1 MALRAVL
8 ILLPLPTTI
17 AVPILGGEPT
27 EANELPSTVAIRREG
42 GCEKDVCGGA
52 LISPDTIVTAAHCSE
67 SKETK
72 EQVHAG
78 SLIMTVWK
86 LSTLIPENN
95 LTIRYAELTSEHDY
109 PYIFLP
115 EIIIGGWY
123 STSNLW
129 QPKWDC
135 RKRQAL
141 VVVTASRHHTGHG
154 HHTAKFGFRF
164 ASYSMAYR
172 MACHSS
178 APIEYPVVV
187 ANAGSI
193 FEHRSLGYLPDLAIR
208 PLAAMVSAGYER
220 HRRDGSAQKFE
231 HVKRRAGKC
240 VKTVLLRDVV
250 LSKSRIEHGPGHNFG
265 IIMARKIP
273 KRVKNK
279 SLIGELRREL

>member
-1 MALRAVL
+1 
-8 ILLPLPTTI
+8 
-17 AVPILGGEPT
+17 
-27 EANELPSTVAIRREG
+27 
-42 GCEKDVCGGA
+42 
-52 LISPDTIVTAAHCSE
+52 
-67 SKETK
+67 
-72 EQVHAG
+72 
-78 SLIMTVWK
+78 
-86 LSTLIPENN
+86 
-95 LTIRYAELTSEHDY
+95 
-109 PYIFLP
+109 
-115 EIIIGGWY
+115 
-123 STSNLW
+123 
-129 QPKWDC
+129 
-135 RKRQAL
+135 
-141 VVVTASRHHTGHG
+141 
-154 HHTAKFGFRF
+154 
-164 ASYSMAYR
+164 

-193 FEHRSLGYLPDLAIR
+193 FEHRSLGYLPNLAVR

-220 HRRDGSAQKFE
+220 HRRDSSAQKFE